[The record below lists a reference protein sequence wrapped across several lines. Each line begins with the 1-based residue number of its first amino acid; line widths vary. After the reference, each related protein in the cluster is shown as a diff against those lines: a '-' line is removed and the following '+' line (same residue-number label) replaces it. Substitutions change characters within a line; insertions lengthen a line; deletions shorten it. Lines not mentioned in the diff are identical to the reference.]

1 MAKTTLIIPNEEQS
15 RFYKLIFDGSSFSWA
30 INTIESLIKD
40 EKSYFPLMKSLR
52 EKFGYDNV
60 EDIDHYH
67 NNRKGLM
74 RLSYD
79 RSFIEKLSD
88 IAFLTFAGFSVVT
101 VLIITLKCLSL
112 YRTMLDRCRTS
123 VGLSGF

>member
-67 NNRKGLM
+67 NNTYFDPSYKTTEKDSCDFLM
-74 RLSYD
+74 IGVS
-79 RSFIEKLSD
+79 SKN
-88 IAFLTFAGFSVVT
+88 
-101 VLIITLKCLSL
+101 
-112 YRTMLDRCRTS
+112 YRTS
-123 VGLSGF
+123 HF